1 LHCISSAG
9 RVYKKELSK
18 KEIFKIIEEAKKEKA
33 FTIGITG
40 GEPFLRNDIFEIIDK
55 IYNSGL
61 ELIITTNGTLV
72 NKSILERIKN
82 KVSLI
87 RISIDHFERTKHD
100 YFRGVKG
107 SFQKTISSIRL
118 IQKYKDYFQLTTMTV
133 ISNFNFKNIRKII
146 NFLEK
151 LGVKSANIF
160 LFVPGGRGKKR
171 KDEFNLS
178 CEQIKL
184 FCELIKKEKQNRKK
198 ITIHASNPLMS
209 ILEDKDRF
217 SRCPAA
223 FTSCFIT
230 ENGDVL
236 PCPYFYSNKN
246 KKDSIKK
253 TKLKNIWL
261 KSPRFIAL
269 RKEENLGL
277 KCKKCDFKKTCFGGC
292 RAGAFVEYNTIKKPD
307 PMCWL

>member
-1 LHCISSAG
+1 MNVLKFPLHIEIKITNKCNLKCLHCISSAG

-107 SFQKTISSIRL
+107 SFQKTIL
-118 IQKYKDYFQLTTMTV
+118 I
-133 ISNFNFKNIRKII
+133 
-146 NFLEK
+146 
-151 LGVKSANIF
+151 
-160 LFVPGGRGKKR
+160 
-171 KDEFNLS
+171 
-178 CEQIKL
+178 
-184 FCELIKKEKQNRKK
+184 ELIVLLKE
-198 ITIHASNPLMS
+198 A
-209 ILEDKDRF
+209 
-217 SRCPAA
+217 
-223 FTSCFIT
+223 
-230 ENGDVL
+230 
-236 PCPYFYSNKN
+236 
-246 KKDSIKK
+246 
-253 TKLKNIWL
+253 
-261 KSPRFIAL
+261 
-269 RKEENLGL
+269 
-277 KCKKCDFKKTCFGGC
+277 FKKQS
-292 RAGAFVEYNTIKKPD
+292 VQ
-307 PMCWL
+307 